1 MATKKITAWIDGA
14 VQEIE
19 VEDIASPEQYPSY
32 DDRLYILEDK
42 PIITDGNFLVGN
54 GTKEMEE
61 ITPVE
66 VLEHINGV
74 SVNPVTTAEFEA
86 LEEAGQLNA
95 NTLYPL
101 TDADEFTEEDALAC
115 LANVGMIEPLVDNDG
130 NVHTDDDGTIY
141 SL

>member
-32 DDRLYILEDK
+32 DDRLDELEDK
-42 PIITDGNFLVGN
+42 PIITDGNFLIGN
-54 GTKEMEE
+54 GTEEMEE

-101 TDADEFTEEDALAC
+101 TDDELTAEDAMELLAEMNIIQPTTDENGA
-115 LANVGMIEPLVDNDG
+115 LYVDEN
-130 NVHTDDDGTIY
+130 NAIY
-141 SL
+141 VI

>member
-19 VEDIASPEQYPSY
+19 VEDIVSPEQYPSY
-32 DDRLYILEDK
+32 DDRLDELEDK
-42 PIITDGNFLVGN
+42 PIITDGNFLIGN
-54 GTKEMEE
+54 GTEEMEE

-101 TDADEFTEEDALAC
+101 TDDELTAEDAMELLAEMNIIQPTTDENGA
-115 LANVGMIEPLVDNDG
+115 LYVDEN
-130 NVHTDDDGTIY
+130 NTIY
-141 SL
+141 VI